1 MRIVQTFWT
10 AGRDPL
16 KYPFGWSHPE
26 YNLMSWALS
35 CLSLREHYD
44 DVALYTDP
52 EGYDVLINKLH
63 LPYTEVNVVYDKNL
77 CLPHHW
83 AYAKIKTYSMQT
95 KPFLHIDG
103 DVYLPHPIPEDIANA
118 PLVAQNREIGTRY
131 YRSMIDHLLGYPEI
145 VLPEFLQRGLA
156 VQSVP
161 SYNMGI
167 FGGSDLDFIHR
178 YCKEAEDFLQ
188 VNNMNDLSEKCSRVC
203 CNVFFEQVLMA
214 IMAENEGRTVT
225 SVHERAIKDMGYSS
239 REFCSLENYE
249 EKQFFHLVGGHKR
262 AEFNSDQLEKVMF
275 RLYYDY
281 FIRIIHLFESSHRR
295 LCKTGCPTR
304 NYDSIERNIAQYEDI
319 RELKAAEW
327 DLCGVDKIIETDKAI
342 LDSHDFF
349 MASPEEKGD
358 YIISV
363 NPYLYVY
370 KVNERWNP
378 KATEL
383 IKQRFNCEKQYP
395 LDGICLF
402 PVLLHDGIKEVP
414 VVDFQQRIISLL
426 VKKATSYHELEAELM
441 GSFALSSE
449 KSRSGAR
456 RLIYHHISHILKQ
469 GVLIAHKKE
478 N

>member
-52 EGYDVLINKLH
+52 EGYDVLISKLH
-63 LPYTEVNVVYDKNL
+63 LPYTEVNVAYDKNL

-188 VNNMNDLSEKCSRVC
+188 VNNMNDLSERVSKID
-203 CNVFFEQVLMA
+203 CNVFFEQILFAVFA
-214 IMAENEGRTVT
+214 DSEQREVT
-225 SVHERAIKDMGYSS
+225 TIHERSIKDKGYTAE
-239 REFCSLENYE
+239 EFCSLENYNHC
-249 EKQFFHLVGGHKR
+249 QFFHLLGNHKKKANITEMLCR
-262 AEFNSDQLEKVMF
+262 RCFVSCPEQHNSIIKLFPRWHSRLFDKGEICVMTSLSDSSISEYIDFLNESEQFWTHISTEELYNLEKKIINSAYLFYSGTIKYTQQNV
-275 RLYYDY
+275 RCHPYYRC
-281 FIRIIHLFESSHRR
+281 FNVPSSWNENQ
-295 LCKTGCPTR
+295 LNCLR
-304 NYDSIERNIAQYEDI
+304 NYLSVTEKMCPLKYVCVIPSIYPNIRNNFVLQETDMEVLRYVEKNTVSANDI
-319 RELKAAEW
+319 MDRMTSHISEMSKNAYRQFFMTRIDALIKN
-327 DLCGVDKIIETDKAI
+327 KII
-342 LDSHDFF
+342 
-349 MASPEEKGD
+349 
-358 YIISV
+358 
-363 NPYLYVY
+363 
-370 KVNERWNP
+370 
-378 KATEL
+378 
-383 IKQRFNCEKQYP
+383 
-395 LDGICLF
+395 
-402 PVLLHDGIKEVP
+402 LLTH
-414 VVDFQQRIISLL
+414 
-426 VKKATSYHELEAELM
+426 
-441 GSFALSSE
+441 
-449 KSRSGAR
+449 
-456 RLIYHHISHILKQ
+456 
-469 GVLIAHKKE
+469 
-478 N
+478 